1 MRILIV
7 EDNQEVAR
15 QIKTALEQEL
25 FIVDVASNGEQGWFL
40 GDTEP
45 YDAVILDLGLPKMD
59 GLSLLQKWR
68 QVGNS
73 VPVLILTSRDTWREK
88 VAGLRAG
95 ADDYLAKPFELEEV
109 MARVEALIRR
119 ASGHASPLLTCG
131 PVELDPVSARVT
143 MQGVPV
149 NMTALEYR
157 ALQYLL
163 QKKGSVVSKSELS
176 EHIYGQDL
184 ERDSNVIEVLIN
196 RLRSKLDPA
205 LIQTRRGLGYQVKEP
220 DGET

>member
-1 MRILIV
+1 
-7 EDNQEVAR
+7 
-15 QIKTALEQEL
+15 
-25 FIVDVASNGEQGWFL
+25 
-40 GDTEP
+40 
-45 YDAVILDLGLPKMD
+45 
-59 GLSLLQKWR
+59 
-68 QVGNS
+68 
-73 VPVLILTSRDTWREK
+73 VPVIILTSRDTWREK

-119 ASGHASPLLTCG
+119 SSGHASPLLRCG
-131 PVELDPVSARVT
+131 PVELEPVSARVT
-143 MQGVPV
+143 MLGVPV

-157 ALQYLL
+157 ALQYLM
-163 QKKGSVVSKSELS
+163 QKQGSVVSKSELS

-205 LIQTRRGLGYQVKEP
+205 LIQTRRGLGYQVKETG
-220 DGET
+220 GET